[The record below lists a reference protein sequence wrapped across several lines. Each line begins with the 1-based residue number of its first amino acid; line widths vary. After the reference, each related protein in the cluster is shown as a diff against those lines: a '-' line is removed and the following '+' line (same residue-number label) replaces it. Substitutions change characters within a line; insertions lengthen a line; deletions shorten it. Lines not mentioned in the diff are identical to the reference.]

1 MEEVVRQ
8 VNKENKGK
16 KIKLVLKIVGYV
28 VLPGLLIGL
37 TVNAL
42 LGVSVDHYYPTF
54 GGNRLF
60 AIVSDSM
67 EPEIPTGSMIVGRVP
82 TGEDEISVGTVITF
96 EVKQG
101 NTVILVTH
109 RVVEVHRSS
118 SGTVS
123 YTTRGDN
130 TDSNDGVRPVYQDVV
145 GIYTGGR
152 CGFLG
157 YVFGFLQSTEG
168 AIALIIIVLITAATF
183 IIVHFINL
191 VTLWRNIALSALK
204 KSGNILSETQIEQF
218 GVIADVIG
226 IVSKEPA
233 DKRDIQR
240 KDKKLKWFLKTGR
253 LPRRPYSD
261 DFDESLTAGVEEL
274 PAPKLVVVSETERI
288 GDAASLLHSQSEGE
302 FARETAV
309 SVAGEPIADSFI
321 RDRIEH
327 MRYQSTMLAK
337 LIRLDAKAKEWYS
350 AIKNELLSYR
360 KIRVRM
366 GKRFEVFFYGR
377 KTVARLG
384 VRGKTLCLYFAG
396 NAKEFSKTKYAV
408 EDVGTNSLCLYRVK
422 SALRVKYAR
431 ALIKNLMRNTGAC
444 KDPDYVAQD
453 YYMPYEDIVSLMKK
467 GLVRR
472 KLSSENKIYKILD
485 ISKGES
491 QVSDEDFSE

>member
-1 MEEVVRQ
+1 M
-8 VNKENKGK
+8 
-16 KIKLVLKIVGYV
+16 
-28 VLPGLLIGL
+28 
-37 TVNAL
+37 
-42 LGVSVDHYYPTF
+42 
-54 GGNRLF
+54 LF
-60 AIVSDSM
+60 RS
-67 EPEIPTGSMIVGRVP
+67 VGRVP

-226 IVSKEPA
+226 IVSKEPV

-253 LPRRPYSD
+253 
-261 DFDESLTAGVEEL
+261 
-274 PAPKLVVVSETERI
+274 
-288 GDAASLLHSQSEGE
+288 
-302 FARETAV
+302 
-309 SVAGEPIADSFI
+309 
-321 RDRIEH
+321 
-327 MRYQSTMLAK
+327 
-337 LIRLDAKAKEWYS
+337 
-350 AIKNELLSYR
+350 
-360 KIRVRM
+360 
-366 GKRFEVFFYGR
+366 
-377 KTVARLG
+377 
-384 VRGKTLCLYFAG
+384 
-396 NAKEFSKTKYAV
+396 
-408 EDVGTNSLCLYRVK
+408 
-422 SALRVKYAR
+422 
-431 ALIKNLMRNTGAC
+431 
-444 KDPDYVAQD
+444 
-453 YYMPYEDIVSLMKK
+453 
-467 GLVRR
+467 
-472 KLSSENKIYKILD
+472 
-485 ISKGES
+485 
-491 QVSDEDFSE
+491 